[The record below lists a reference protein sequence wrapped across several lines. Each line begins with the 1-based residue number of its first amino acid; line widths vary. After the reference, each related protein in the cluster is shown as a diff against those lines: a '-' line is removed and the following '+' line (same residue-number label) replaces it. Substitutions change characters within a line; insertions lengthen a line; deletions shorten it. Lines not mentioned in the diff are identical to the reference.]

1 SSGWMLD
8 PIAGKWS
15 R

>member
-1 SSGWMLD
+1 WMLD

>member
-1 SSGWMLD
+1 VMRGALD
-8 PIAGKWS
+8 PIA